1 MRVVIIWRDESE
13 YGRSVTEW
21 LREVEHRT
29 SRTLES
35 YSPDEP
41 EGESICRTY
50 GVTMYPTILAIDRD
64 GKLLQ
69 EWRGEML
76 PRIDD
81 VSYYLSNDQ

>member
-21 LREVEHRT
+21 LREIEYRT
-29 SRTLES
+29 GRALES
-35 YSPDEP
+35 FSPDEP
-41 EGESICRTY
+41 EGESICRAY
-50 GVTMYPTILAIDRD
+50 DVTMYPTILAIDHD

-81 VSYYLSNDQ
+81 VSYYLINA